1 MTFAQPGAPARPAT
15 ARIRILGQEPPP
27 PPRRGPNWTLL
38 AACVA
43 VAGAGVWMTLELR
56 PQNGD
61 RPLQTTPVTGSID
74 VMGLADLSARRP
86 DDHTSAVLQRVRAD
100 FVAAARLAHRQ
111 QTMRATVPAAATAAD
126 PPVTSTGHQSPWTP
140 APTDGVASS
149 AGPTV
154 VGPEQPH
161 NPASPNTAL
170 DPS

>member
-74 VMGLADLSARRP
+74 VMGLADLAARRP
-86 DDHTSAVLQRVRAD
+86 DNHPTALLHRVTAD
-100 FVAAARLAHRQ
+100 FAGAARLAHRRQ
-111 QTMRATVPAAATAAD
+111 ATPAVRDESAPSPLVTAS
-126 PPVTSTGHQSPWTP
+126 STGAQPAWTP
-140 APTDGVASS
+140 SPADASASRPT
-149 AGPTV
+149 T
-154 VGPEQPH
+154 VGPEQPP
-161 NPASPNTAL
+161 NPASPKTAL